1 MSALRFATPG
11 QLLICVIL
19 FFMPWIEIQCPMP
32 DLGNPNI
39 FGPAG
44 GEPPK
49 KASTKDM
56 KYTSLLTQTGLQI
69 ATGEYTMTDP
79 TVRKLMEQAKD
90 AGKQAGAE
98 QKEDKIKKAPLL
110 FLYPIAAIAGIVASF
125 VMPGG
130 GPRKAMLVICCAL
143 ALLAIGGQ
151 AAMGFPV
158 EKDIKEQQ
166 AKDQKQ
172 GGAVAIEGD
181 GFKTVY
187 KFPFYL
193 ALILAFGGI
202 MTAAIEPEGVGKK
215 RLVQQPYDFE
225 DDLEEA
231 LPADSEPPTGQK

>member
-1 MSALRFATPG
+1 M
-11 QLLICVIL
+11 ICVIL
-19 FFMPWIEIQCPMP
+19 IFLPWIEIQCPMP
-32 DLGNPNI
+32 DLGNPNVL
-39 FGPAG
+39 GPVG
-44 GEPPK
+44 GDAPK

-56 KYTSLLTQTGLQI
+56 KYTSLLTQSGLQI

-79 TVRKLMEQAKD
+79 TMRKMMEQAKEL
-90 AGKQAGAE
+90 GKQAGGE
-98 QKEDKIKKAPLL
+98 QKEDKVKKAPLL
-110 FLYPIAAIAGIVASF
+110 WLYPIAAIGGIFAGF

-143 ALLAIGGQ
+143 ALLAVGGQ

-172 GGAVAIEGD
+172 GGGAAVAIEGD
-181 GFKTVY
+181 VFKTVY

-202 MTAAIEPEGVGKK
+202 LTAAIEPENFGKK
-215 RLVQQPYDFE
+215 KRAEQPYEFDDEVGEPLPPE
-225 DDLEEA
+225 DEA
-231 LPADSEPPTGQK
+231 QTGPK